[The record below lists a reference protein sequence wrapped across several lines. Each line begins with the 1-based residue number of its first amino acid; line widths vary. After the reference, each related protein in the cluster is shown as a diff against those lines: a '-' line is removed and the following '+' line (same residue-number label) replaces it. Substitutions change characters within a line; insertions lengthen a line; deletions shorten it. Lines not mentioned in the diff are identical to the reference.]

1 MRKFYYAVS
10 RGRQPGIYSTW
21 DQCEQQV
28 LGYPNPRYR
37 KFPTL
42 SEAQHFCSLSE
53 TEPRLGFPKIVV
65 TEKEKHGKEH
75 QSAEKSEERLAC
87 DQDNLDVDS
96 RQCERQSVNLDEC
109 VVAEEDGNALKEPV
123 NQTGKEEF
131 NKVTDV
137 PSATQILQRQVDQ
150 SDKMKQRNK
159 DAIIDT
165 FTWIKQC
172 ADKNWHTTTG
182 DEVKMDELK
191 DIIDRT
197 IQLMK
202 HL

>member
-1 MRKFYYAVS
+1 MRQFFYAVN
-10 RGRQPGIYSTW
+10 RGRQPGIYNTW
-21 DQCEQQV
+21 DECEQQV

-37 KFPTL
+37 KFSTL
-42 SEAQHFCSLSE
+42 SEARHFCNLPE

-75 QSAEKSEERLAC
+75 KSPETSEERHAC
-87 DQDNLDVDS
+87 DQDNIDADS
-96 RQCERQSVNLDEC
+96 PQCREGVT
-109 VVAEEDGNALKEPV
+109 AEEDGNDLKEPA
-123 NQTGKEEF
+123 NQTDNEESD
-131 NKVTDV
+131 KVADV

-150 SDKMKQRNK
+150 SEKLKQRNK
-159 DAIIDT
+159 DTIIDT

-182 DEVKMDELK
+182 DEIKMDELK